1 MKDYLQDLIT
11 HTNGLGD
18 VDLIKVSGTDTETH
32 INAISETKTVIVS
45 GTLNGPIADFVGG
58 AAVLNCLHD

>member
-18 VDLIKVSGTDTETH
+18 VDLIKVSGTDTETN
-32 INAISETKTVIVS
+32 INAISEK
-45 GTLNGPIADFVGG
+45 N
-58 AAVLNCLHD
+58 